1 VYFGLNRKK
10 SKRYKRYNFV
20 LLSVSVKMAKALV
33 KSRKV
38 GGSIIVSIPKKV
50 AELEGIREGE
60 LLEIEVRKAKKD
72 WFGAFK
78 GIGPFTR
85 ADELNEHE

>member
-1 VYFGLNRKK
+1 M
-10 SKRYKRYNFV
+10 
-20 LLSVSVKMAKALV
+20 LLLVSMNVAKAYV

-38 GGSIIVSIPKKV
+38 GGSIVISIPKKV
-50 AELEGIREGE
+50 AEHEGIREGE

-85 ADELNEHE
+85 EDELDTHE

>member
-1 VYFGLNRKK
+1 MCDYFRM
-10 SKRYKRYNFV
+10 
-20 LLSVSVKMAKALV
+20 VKTLV

-38 GGSIIVSIPKKV
+38 GGSIVVSIPKKV
-50 AELEGIREGE
+50 AEHEGIREGE
-60 LLEIEVRKAKKD
+60 LLEIEVRKARKD

-85 ADELNEHE
+85 EDELDTHE

>member
-1 VYFGLNRKK
+1 MV
-10 SKRYKRYNFV
+10 
-20 LLSVSVKMAKALV
+20 KALV

-38 GGSIIVSIPKKV
+38 GGSIVVSIPKKV
-50 AELEGIREGE
+50 AEYEGIREGE
-60 LLEIEVRKAKKD
+60 LLEIDVRKAKKD

-85 ADELNEHE
+85 EDELDTHE

>member
-1 VYFGLNRKK
+1 
-10 SKRYKRYNFV
+10 
-20 LLSVSVKMAKALV
+20 MAKAIV

-38 GGSIIVSIPKKV
+38 GGSIVVSIPRQV
-50 AELEGIREGE
+50 AEHEGIREGE

-78 GIGPFTR
+78 GIGPFTKE
-85 ADELNEHE
+85 DELDSHE